1 MRTFVAQSRLK
12 KVALQVIA
20 RQACCGRVVIELE
33 RSEKDPK
40 ACQIWGTSL
49 PSVISDAREIVFDVQ
64 ISDDT
69 IEKLRQIFLSLDDD
83 NSGTLSARELS
94 SSGKM
99 NIFESLVCTTT
110 RFAHDLVI
118 DRNGIGKNI
127 PRPVEHGV
135 HPMAVNTRWRRLMRH
150 WSV

>member
-1 MRTFVAQSRLK
+1 M
-12 KVALQVIA
+12 
-20 RQACCGRVVIELE
+20 
-33 RSEKDPK
+33 
-40 ACQIWGTSL
+40 
-49 PSVISDAREIVFDVQ
+49 ISDAREIVFDVLEKLNASRTETMHNKGGITCRSNRFDTCPAPSLQ

-118 DRNGIGKNI
+118 DRNGIGL
-127 PRPVEHGV
+127 
-135 HPMAVNTRWRRLMRH
+135 HPKTCGARCSPNGCQHQPRWRRLMRH